1 MMKRIVITGAALL
14 VAAVIFGNLNTAQA
28 ADLQAKATTSEMPAA
43 LLALG
48 VDNKQVLTEGQA
60 EEVRGEGRGRRR
72 MRFGNIRVNINVNVI
87 NITQTNIAIAS
98 PGAIQINQ
106 AATAFR
112 GSISSIGPGF
122 GSF

>member
-1 MMKRIVITGAALL
+1 MRKRIVIIGAALL
-14 VAAVIFGNLNTAQA
+14 GTVVLFGNPNTAQA
-28 ADLQAKATTSEMPAA
+28 ADQQAKATTSEMPAA

-48 VDNKQVLTEGQA
+48 VDNSHVLTQA
-60 EEVRGEGRGRRR
+60 QAKEVRGQRHRFFNVRIGR
-72 MRFGNIRVNINVNVI
+72 ISLNINIVN
-87 NITQTNIAIAS
+87 QTNIAIAS